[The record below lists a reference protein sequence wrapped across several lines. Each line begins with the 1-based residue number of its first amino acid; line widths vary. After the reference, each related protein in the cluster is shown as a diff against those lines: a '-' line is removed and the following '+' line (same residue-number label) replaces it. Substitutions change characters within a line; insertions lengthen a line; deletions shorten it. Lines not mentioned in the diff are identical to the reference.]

1 MLNLRKID
9 GCANNPDNCSATKI
23 GEHIPCGYLMSTIW
37 VFDRTEKKHTTE
49 KIVWKSF
56 LNF

>member
-49 KIVWKSF
+49 KIV
-56 LNF
+56 